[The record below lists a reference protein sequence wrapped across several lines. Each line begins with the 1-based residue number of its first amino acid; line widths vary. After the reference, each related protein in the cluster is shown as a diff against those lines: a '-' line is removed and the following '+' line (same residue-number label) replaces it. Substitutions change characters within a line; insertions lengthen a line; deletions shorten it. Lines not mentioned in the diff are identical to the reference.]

1 MLIFQHPIG
10 LLAEQKEPDNQHEV
24 TNCDHLVNLLFG
36 QLESEEGMGLLQR
49 FVYAYRRNSK
59 LAAYLFAQ
67 QIINVVVY
75 RDDCCDTCCM
85 IANLRMTTFLSAS
98 RVAAVNPEML

>member
-1 MLIFQHPIG
+1 MPIFLHPIG
-10 LLAEQKEPDNQHEV
+10 LLAEQKESDTQHEI
-24 TNCDHLVNLLFG
+24 TICDHLVNLLFG

-59 LAAYLFAQ
+59 LAAYFFAQ

-85 IANLRMTTFLSAS
+85 IANLRMTSFLSAS
-98 RVAAVNPEML
+98 RIAAMNPEML